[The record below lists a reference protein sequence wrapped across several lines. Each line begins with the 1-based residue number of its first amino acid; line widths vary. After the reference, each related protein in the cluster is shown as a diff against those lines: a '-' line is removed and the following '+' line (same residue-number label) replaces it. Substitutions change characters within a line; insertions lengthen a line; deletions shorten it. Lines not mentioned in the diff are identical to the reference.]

1 VLACKI
7 SGPLVIL
14 NREFT
19 RNRKNLRTIYRLNS
33 QRYNKELNGAVSVA
47 RLAGSVMLHYYDLDY
62 AVTEKPYEA
71 TPESAIFTEVDGK
84 VDSIVQNYFRQVWP
98 EDQLLTEETEPDE
111 RWYEAMRIWTID
123 PIDGTLGYK
132 KKTGSFGISIA
143 LIEDGRPVLGVL
155 YAPVHNLL
163 AWAVIGEGAYLNGI
177 KVELNEKTS
186 INTILCSSNAINR
199 PAYKR
204 ALEVID
210 QDHRFKI
217 KSMES
222 VVMKALLILHNDGE
236 IYPILPKSEETKSFP
251 KFWDIAAADI
261 LIHEAGGRVTTF
273 SGETY
278 RYNIPEFRCI
288 NGVLMGTR
296 RGHELAL
303 RRLQSSS

>member
-1 VLACKI
+1 M
-7 SGPLVIL
+7 
-14 NREFT
+14 
-19 RNRKNLRTIYRLNS
+19 YRLNS

-62 AVTEKPYEA
+62 AVTEKAYEA

-84 VDSIVQNYFRQVWP
+84 VDSIVQNYFRQVWT

-111 RWYEAMRIWTID
+111 RWYEAMRIWIID

-132 KKTGSFGISIA
+132 KKTGSFGISLA
-143 LIEDGRPVLGVL
+143 LIEEGRPVLGVL
-155 YAPVHNLL
+155 YAPVRNLL

-204 ALEVID
+204 ALEVIN

-222 VVMKALLILHNDGE
+222 VVVKALIFGDGPH
-236 IYPILPKSEETKSFP
+236 ITPS
-251 KFWDIAAADI
+251 
-261 LIHEAGGRVTTF
+261 
-273 SGETY
+273 
-278 RYNIPEFRCI
+278 
-288 NGVLMGTR
+288 
-296 RGHELAL
+296 
-303 RRLQSSS
+303 